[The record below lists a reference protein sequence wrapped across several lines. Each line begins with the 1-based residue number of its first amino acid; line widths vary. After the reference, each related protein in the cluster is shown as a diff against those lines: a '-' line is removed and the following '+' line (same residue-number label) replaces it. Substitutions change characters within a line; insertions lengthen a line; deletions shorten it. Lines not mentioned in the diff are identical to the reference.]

1 VCLSIGL
8 GSASILRLPD
18 TEVVLFKSTVEARSL
33 RRRASRLI
41 PLPVPPSKPKTRELI
56 LTSRRLIC
64 LKQRQKGPPGI
75 SIKSELA
82 LRASE
87 KLKEKD
93 KEKESRGIVA
103 SVERKGEREFV
114 VLTVRSNFSQDLYP
128 TLINLQ
134 SSKTYS
140 YAATN
145 SELASKWTE
154 QLNNALASNGRQPSM
169 ART

>member
-1 VCLSIGL
+1 VAETKPCHQYKATAHQMISERCQIFHNYLL
-8 GSASILRLPD
+8 LKCRSASILGLPD
-18 TEVVLFKSTVEARSL
+18 AEVVLFKSIVEARSL

-41 PLPVPPSKPKTRELI
+41 PLPVPPGKAKTRELI

-64 LKQRQKGPPGI
+64 LKQQRSKGLGGI

-103 SVERKGEREFV
+103 GVERKGEREFV
-114 VLTVRSNFSQDLYP
+114 VLTVRSSPPLSLYY
-128 TLINLQ
+128 LI
-134 SSKTYS
+134 SSYEVIKS
-140 YAATN
+140 
-145 SELASKWTE
+145 L
-154 QLNNALASNGRQPSM
+154 
-169 ART
+169 